1 MNSLILKDF
10 ISLKSYSKTLAIII
24 LFFTIITFTN
34 DEPSF
39 LSGMIILIM
48 SMLPITSF
56 SYDQH
61 AKWDLFS
68 QTLPVSRKQ
77 LVISEYVRGIIS
89 IVVGAILAILLNVAV
104 LLVKSLEV
112 DIWYLILANSLIAL
126 VALLYLSILI
136 PLVYKFGVEKS
147 RLLTIVVLAIPSV
160 LAIVLSNAG
169 VSIPVLDEITPAIVV
184 AIGLVFVVCVMLI
197 SYVISV
203 RIYMKKDF

>member
-24 LFFTIITFTN
+24 GFFTIITFTN

-77 LVISEYVRGIIS
+77 LVMSKYVLGIIS
-89 IVVGAILAILLNVAV
+89 IVAGAILAILLNVAV

-160 LAIVLSNAG
+160 LAIVLSKAG

>member
-10 ISLKSYSKTLAIII
+10 ISLKSYGKTLAIII
-24 LFFTIITFTN
+24 GFFTLVTFTN

-39 LSGMIILIM
+39 LSGMIILLM

-68 QTLPVSRKQ
+68 QTLPMSRKQ
-77 LVISEYVRGIIS
+77 LVMSKYALGIIT
-89 IVVGAILAILLNVAV
+89 IGIGVLLATLFNVVVA
-104 LLVKSLEV
+104 LVKSIEV
-112 DIWYLILANSLIAL
+112 DLRYLIEANGFIAL
-126 VALLYLSILI
+126 AALLFLSILI

-147 RLLTIVVLAIPSV
+147 RMLMIVVLAIPSV
-160 LAIVLSNAG
+160 LVIGLPKDV
-169 VSIPVLDEITPAIVV
+169 VTIPMLDEIRPAILFVS
-184 AIGLVFVVCVMLI
+184 GLVCVGFVMFL

>member
-24 LFFTIITFTN
+24 GFFTIITFTN

-77 LVISEYVRGIIS
+77 LVMSKYVLGIIS
-89 IVVGAILAILLNVAV
+89 IVAGVILAILLNVAV

-112 DIWYLILANSLIAL
+112 DIWYLISANSLIAL

-136 PLVYKFGVEKS
+136 PLVYKFGVEQS
-147 RLLTIVVLAIPSV
+147 RLLTIVVLAIPSL
-160 LAIVLSNAG
+160 LAIALSKAG
-169 VSIPVLDEITPAIVV
+169 VSIPVLDEITPAIFV

>member
-24 LFFTIITFTN
+24 GFFTIITFTN

-77 LVISEYVRGIIS
+77 LVMSKYVLGIIS
-89 IVVGAILAILLNVAV
+89 IVAGAILAILLNVAV
-104 LLVKSLEV
+104 LLMKSLEV

-147 RLLTIVVLAIPSV
+147 RLLMIVVLAVPSV
-160 LAIVLSNAG
+160 LAIGLSKAG
-169 VSIPVLDEITPAIVV
+169 VSIPVLDEITPVSVV
-184 AIGLVFVVCVMLI
+184 AIGLVFVVCIILI

-203 RIYMKKDF
+203 RIYMQKDF

>member
-77 LVISEYVRGIIS
+77 LVMSKYVLGIIS
-89 IVVGAILAILLNVAV
+89 IVGGVILAILLNVAV
-104 LLVKSLEV
+104 LLVKSLVV

-160 LAIVLSNAG
+160 LAIVLSKAG

-203 RIYMKKDF
+203 RIYMNKEF

>member
-77 LVISEYVRGIIS
+77 LVMSKYVLGIIS
-89 IVVGAILAILLNVAV
+89 IVAGAILAILLNVAV

-184 AIGLVFVVCVMLI
+184 AIGLVFVVCVVLI

-203 RIYMKKDF
+203 RIYMHKEF

>member
-24 LFFTIITFTN
+24 GFFTIITFTN

-77 LVISEYVRGIIS
+77 LVMSKYVLGIIS
-89 IVVGAILAILLNVAV
+89 IIAGAILAILLNVVV

-112 DIWYLILANSLIAL
+112 DVWYLFLANSLIAL

-147 RLLTIVVLAIPSV
+147 RLLMIVVLAIPSV
-160 LAIVLSNAG
+160 LAIGLSKAG
-169 VSIPVLDEITPAIVV
+169 VSIPVLDEITPAILV

>member
-24 LFFTIITFTN
+24 GFFTIITFTN

-77 LVISEYVRGIIS
+77 LVMSKYVLGIIS
-89 IVVGAILAILLNVAV
+89 IVAGAILAILLNVAV

>member
-10 ISLKSYSKTLAIII
+10 ISLKSYGKTLAIII
-24 LFFTIITFTN
+24 GFFTIVTFTN

-39 LSGMIILIM
+39 LSGMIILLM

-68 QTLPVSRKQ
+68 QTLPMSRKQ
-77 LVISEYVRGIIS
+77 LVMSKYVLGIIT
-89 IVVGAILAILLNVAV
+89 IGIGVLLATLFNVVVA
-104 LLVKSLEV
+104 LVKSIEV
-112 DIWYLILANSLIAL
+112 DLRYLIEANGFIAL
-126 VALLYLSILI
+126 AALLFLSILI

-147 RLLTIVVLAIPSV
+147 RMLMIVVLAIPSV
-160 LAIVLSNAG
+160 LVIGLPKDV
-169 VSIPVLDEITPAIVV
+169 VTIPMLDEIRPAILFVS
-184 AIGLVFVVCVMLI
+184 GLVCVGFVMFL

>member
-10 ISLKSYSKTLAIII
+10 ISLKSYSKSLAIII
-24 LFFTIITFTN
+24 GFFTIITFTN
-34 DEPSF
+34 DELSF

-77 LVISEYVRGIIS
+77 LVMSKYVLGIIS
-89 IVVGAILAILLNVAV
+89 IVAGAILAILLNVAV

-160 LAIVLSNAG
+160 LAIALSKAG

-203 RIYMKKDF
+203 RIYMNKEF

>member
-10 ISLKSYSKTLAIII
+10 ISLKSYSKSLAIII
-24 LFFTIITFTN
+24 GFFTIITFTN
-34 DEPSF
+34 DELSF

-77 LVISEYVRGIIS
+77 LVMSKYVLGIIS
-89 IVVGAILAILLNVAV
+89 IIAGAILAILLNVVV

-112 DIWYLILANSLIAL
+112 DVWYLFLANSLIAL

-147 RLLTIVVLAIPSV
+147 RLLMIVVLAIPSV
-160 LAIVLSNAG
+160 LAIGLSKAG
-169 VSIPVLDEITPAIVV
+169 VSIPVLDEITPAILV
-184 AIGLVFVVCVMLI
+184 AIGLVLVVCVMLI

>member
-24 LFFTIITFTN
+24 GFFTIITFTN

-61 AKWDLFS
+61 AKWDLYT
-68 QTLPVSRKQ
+68 QTLPVSRKE
-77 LVISEYVRGIIS
+77 LVMSKYMLGIMS
-89 IVVGAILAILLNVAV
+89 IVAGAILAILLNIII

-112 DIWYLILANSLIAL
+112 DLWYLILANSLIAL

-147 RLLTIVVLAIPSV
+147 RLLMIIVLAIPSV
-160 LAIVLSNAG
+160 LAIGLSKLG
-169 VSIPVLDEITPAIVV
+169 VSISVLDEIKPVIVV

-197 SYVISV
+197 SYVISI

>member
-24 LFFTIITFTN
+24 GFFTIITFTN

-77 LVISEYVRGIIS
+77 LVMSKYVLGIIS
-89 IVVGAILAILLNVAV
+89 IIAGAILAILLNVVV

-112 DIWYLILANSLIAL
+112 DLWYLFLANSLIAL

>member
-24 LFFTIITFTN
+24 GFFTIITFTN

-77 LVISEYVRGIIS
+77 LVMSKYVLGIIS
-89 IVVGAILAILLNVAV
+89 IIAGAILAILLNVVV

-160 LAIVLSNAG
+160 LAIVLSKAG

-184 AIGLVFVVCVMLI
+184 AIGLVFVVCVVLI

>member
-10 ISLKSYSKTLAIII
+10 ISLKNYSKSLAIII
-24 LFFTIITFTN
+24 GFFTIITFTN

-77 LVISEYVRGIIS
+77 LVMSKYVLGIIS
-89 IVVGAILAILLNVAV
+89 IVAGAILAILLNVAV

-112 DIWYLILANSLIAL
+112 DIWYLILANTLIAL

-160 LAIVLSNAG
+160 LAILLSKAG

-184 AIGLVFVVCVMLI
+184 AIGLVFVICAMLI

-203 RIYMKKDF
+203 RIYMNKEF

>member
-10 ISLKSYSKTLAIII
+10 ISLKSYSKSLAIII
-24 LFFTIITFTN
+24 GFFTIITFTN
-34 DEPSF
+34 DELSF

-68 QTLPVSRKQ
+68 QTLPVSRKR
-77 LVISEYVRGIIS
+77 LVMSKYVLGIIS
-89 IVVGAILAILLNVAV
+89 IIAGAILAILLNVVV

-112 DIWYLILANSLIAL
+112 DVWYLFLANSLIAL

-147 RLLTIVVLAIPSV
+147 RLLMIVVLAIPSV
-160 LAIVLSNAG
+160 LAIGLSKAG
-169 VSIPVLDEITPAIVV
+169 VSIPVLDEITPAILV

>member
-10 ISLKSYSKTLAIII
+10 ISLKSYSKSLAIII
-24 LFFTIITFTN
+24 GFFTIITFTN
-34 DEPSF
+34 DELSF

-68 QTLPVSRKQ
+68 QTLPVSRKR
-77 LVISEYVRGIIS
+77 LVMSKYVLGIIS
-89 IVVGAILAILLNVAV
+89 IIAGAILAILLNVVV

-112 DIWYLILANSLIAL
+112 DVWYLFLANSLIAL

-147 RLLTIVVLAIPSV
+147 RLLMIVVLAIPSV
-160 LAIVLSNAG
+160 LAIGLSKAG
-169 VSIPVLDEITPAIVV
+169 VSIPVLDEITPAILV
-184 AIGLVFVVCVMLI
+184 AIGLVLVVCVMLI

>member
-24 LFFTIITFTN
+24 GFFTIITFTN

-77 LVISEYVRGIIS
+77 LVMSKYVLGIIS
-89 IVVGAILAILLNVAV
+89 IVAGAILAILLNVAV

-203 RIYMKKDF
+203 RIYMNKEF

>member
-10 ISLKSYSKTLAIII
+10 ISLKSYSKTLVIII
-24 LFFTIITFTN
+24 GFFTIITFTN

-77 LVISEYVRGIIS
+77 LVMSKYVLGIIS
-89 IVVGAILAILLNVAV
+89 IVAGAILAILLNVAV

-169 VSIPVLDEITPAIVV
+169 VSIPVLDEITRAIVV
-184 AIGLVFVVCVMLI
+184 AIGLVFVVCVVLI

-203 RIYMKKDF
+203 RIYMHKEF